1 MSAPRPPAPPEPPDT
16 EADAVTAA
24 AERARRREQAERDNP
39 ATPVTLRLVQIGVLG
54 WTIVTPMLLG
64 AYGGHL
70 LDRWAHTGVTFSA
83 GLLVAGAALGLWLA
97 WRWMHRQ

>member
-1 MSAPRPPAPPEPPDT
+1 MNTPEAHEAHESPPAK
-16 EADAVTAA
+16 ADPVTAA

-64 AYGGHL
+64 AYVGHL
-70 LDRWAHTGVTFSA
+70 LDGWLHTDVTFAA
-83 GLLVAGAALGLWLA
+83 GLLVVGAALGLWLA
-97 WRWMHRQ
+97 WRWMQRQ